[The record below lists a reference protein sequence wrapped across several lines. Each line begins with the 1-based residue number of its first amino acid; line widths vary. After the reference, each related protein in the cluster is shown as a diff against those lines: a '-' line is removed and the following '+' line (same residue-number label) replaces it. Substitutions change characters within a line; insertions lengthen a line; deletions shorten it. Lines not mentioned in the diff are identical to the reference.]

1 MELDNKVKV
10 RGQGRTEIEPLNCI
24 DPDTFY
30 IDWEVNSTW
39 SIQFTAYDD
48 GSFAYSMLDAQASL
62 FFGGQEY
69 IIKQA
74 EPDANGGVNTIDI
87 VATHIYFEIS
97 RIRKYKTYVDPADA
111 DKQTD
116 VKVFGST
123 QKDDDSDSSG
133 NDSGDDDQ
141 DNPNVQKT
149 VTSKTEGNTTTKTT
163 VTKTDE
169 TNDDSEDEDQVDY
182 HIEDVLKY
190 WIDGNNLGFSY
201 QVIGTF
207 PTVRLE
213 KLSDGSGTDM
223 LGKITESWPDA
234 IIYPD
239 NKNIRVYEQKEFY
252 KDYGNRLDYEYNTS
266 EFKWSY
272 DSTSLTNEVLCIGG
286 KYSIETE
293 TDTSTSGDDTH
304 GSGGAG
310 ADKVVNDAKQ
320 YLGVPY
326 VWGGAG
332 GARGGN
338 PRNGMD
344 CSSFVSQVYKDMGI
358 NIPAYTVSMEPYGH
372 EISRSQVQTGD
383 MGFYGS
389 HGGSY
394 HICMA
399 LNNSTMIYEPAP
411 GQSCKTQ
418 SIDSY
423 PPTWWERNDQMA
435 SIVAGNSD
443 SGGDT
448 TSESSSSTSSE
459 YYYFAPFMYR
469 DEESI
474 KKYGEH
480 PAEPIEDGRFKD
492 KNAMIEYVKTKLQP
506 DPALSLEV
514 TLTTSFKPVAGDM
527 IHIMVK
533 EQDIKTNLAVVGF
546 NWYPFSSSS
555 SNPTSVTLNTS
566 SQNILDYQHSR
577 QVALNDALNEVK
589 RETRRAMDSAN
600 QAQYGG
606 NDEMFTWLKD
616 YIGSDK
622 NDEEEHLGVDKQSGK
637 GTTEG
642 S

>member
-62 FFGGQEY
+62 FFDGQEY

-399 LNNSTMIYEPAP
+399 LNNSTMIYEPRP
-411 GQSCKTQ
+411 GESCMTQ

-474 KKYGEH
+474 KKYGEY

-616 YIGSDK
+616 YVGSDK
-622 NDEEEHLGVDKQSGK
+622 NDEEEHLGVDKQPDK

>member
-62 FFGGQEY
+62 FFDGQEY

-133 NDSGDDDQ
+133 NDSGDDDK

-474 KKYGEH
+474 KKYGEY

>member
-1 MELDNKVKV
+1 M
-10 RGQGRTEIEPLNCI
+10 
-24 DPDTFY
+24 
-30 IDWEVNSTW
+30 
-39 SIQFTAYDD
+39 
-48 GSFAYSMLDAQASL
+48 
-62 FFGGQEY
+62 
-69 IIKQA
+69 
-74 EPDANGGVNTIDI
+74 
-87 VATHIYFEIS
+87 
-97 RIRKYKTYVDPADA
+97 
-111 DKQTD
+111 
-116 VKVFGST
+116 
-123 QKDDDSDSSG
+123 
-133 NDSGDDDQ
+133 
-141 DNPNVQKT
+141 QKT

-293 TDTSTSGDDTH
+293 MDTSTSGDDTH

>member
-62 FFGGQEY
+62 FFDGQEY

-474 KKYGEH
+474 KKYGEY

-622 NDEEEHLGVDKQSGK
+622 NDEGEHLGVDKQPGK

>member
-62 FFGGQEY
+62 FFDGQEY

-399 LNNSTMIYEPAP
+399 LNNSTMIYEPRP
-411 GQSCKTQ
+411 GESCMTQ

-435 SIVAGNSD
+435 SIVAGD
-443 SGGDT
+443 SAGGGDT

-474 KKYGEH
+474 KKYGEY

-622 NDEEEHLGVDKQSGK
+622 NDEEEHLGVDKQPGK

>member
-62 FFGGQEY
+62 FFDGQEY

-474 KKYGEH
+474 KKYGEY

>member
-1 MELDNKVKV
+1 MVTDNKVKV
-10 RGQGRTEIEPLNCI
+10 RGVGRTEVEPLNCI
-24 DPDTFY
+24 DPDSFY
-30 IDWEVNSTW
+30 VDWEINSAW

-48 GSFAYSMLDAQASL
+48 KSFAYSMLDAQASL
-62 FFGGQEY
+62 FFDGQEY

-74 EPDANGGVNTIDI
+74 EPDSSGKVNTIDV
-87 VATHIYFEIS
+87 VATHVYFELS
-97 RIRKYKTYVDPADA
+97 RIRKYKTYIDPADA

-116 VKVFGST
+116 VKVYGST
-123 QKDDDSDSSG
+123 QQNDDSSG
-133 NDSGDDDQ
+133 GDDSGNDDD
-141 DNPNVQKT
+141 PNAQKT
-149 VTSKTEGNTTTKTT
+149 VTSTTNGNTTTKTT

-169 TNDDSEDEDQVDY
+169 TKEDSDEDQIEY
-182 HIEDVLKY
+182 HIEDVLKH
-190 WIDGNNLGFSY
+190 WLDGNQLGFSY
-201 QVIGTF
+201 QVIGNF
-207 PTVRLE
+207 PTARLE
-213 KLSDGSGTDM
+213 ELADGSGTDM
-223 LGKITESWPDA
+223 LSKITEAWLNA
-234 IIYPD
+234 VIYPD
-239 NKNIRVYEQKEFY
+239 NRNIRIYAQDQFY
-252 KDYGNRLDYEYNTS
+252 KDHENRLDYEHNTT

-272 DSTSLTNEVLCIGG
+272 DSTSLTNEVMCIGG

-293 TDTSTSGDDTH
+293 VDTSTSGDDSH

-411 GQSCKTQ
+411 GQSCMTQ

-435 SIVAGNSD
+435 SVVAGDSD
-443 SGGDT
+443 GGGDT
-448 TSESSSSTSSE
+448 TSESSSSMSSE

-474 KKYGEH
+474 KKYGEY
-480 PAEPIEDGRFKD
+480 PAEPFEDGHFSD
-492 KNAMIEYVKTKLQP
+492 KNAMIEAAKAKIQP
-506 DPALSLEV
+506 QPALSVEV
-514 TLTTSFKPVAGDM
+514 TTYSHFKPIAGDM

-533 EQDIKTNLAVVGF
+533 EQSICTNEAVVGF
-546 NWYPFSSSS
+546 NWYPYSSVNS
-555 SNPTSVTLNTS
+555 TSVTLNS
-566 SQNILDYQHSR
+566 NSQNILDYQHSR
-577 QVALNDALNEVK
+577 QVELSNAIDTVKKDAQKNIEV
-589 RETRRAMDSAN
+589 TN
-600 QAQYGG
+600 QADLVGG
-606 NDEMFTWLKD
+606 DKQLFTWLKE
-616 YIGSDK
+616 YAG
-622 NDEEEHLGVDKQSGK
+622 
-637 GTTEG
+637 
-642 S
+642 

>member
-1 MELDNKVKV
+1 MVTDNKVKV
-10 RGQGRTEIEPLNCI
+10 RGVGRTETEPLNCI
-24 DPDTFY
+24 DPDSFY
-30 IDWEVNSTW
+30 IDWEVNSAW
-39 SIQFTAYDD
+39 SIQFTARDD

-62 FFGGQEY
+62 FFDGQEY
-69 IIKQA
+69 IIKQV
-74 EPDANGGVNTIDI
+74 EPDASGKVNTIDV
-87 VATHIYFEIS
+87 VATHVYFELS
-97 RIRKYKTYVDPADA
+97 RIRKYKTYIDPADA

-133 NDSGDDDQ
+133 NDSGD
-141 DNPNVQKT
+141 NVQKT

-207 PTVRLE
+207 PTARLE

-223 LGKITESWPDA
+223 LGKITESWPNA

-239 NKNIRVYEQKEFY
+239 NKSIRVYEQKKFY

-358 NIPAYTVSMEPYGH
+358 SIPAYTVAMEPYGH

-389 HGGSY
+389 HGNSY

-435 SIVAGNSD
+435 SIVAGNSN
-443 SGGDT
+443 SGGNT

-459 YYYFAPFMYR
+459 YYYFAPFIYR

-474 KKYGEH
+474 KKYGEY

-492 KNAMIEYVKTKLQP
+492 KNAMIEYVKTRLQP
-506 DPALSLEV
+506 NPALSLEV

-589 RETRRAMDSAN
+589 REARRAMDFAN

-616 YIGSDK
+616 YVGSDK
-622 NDEEEHLGVDKQSGK
+622 NDGEEHLGVDKQPDK

>member
-48 GSFAYSMLDAQASL
+48 GTFAYSMLDAQASL
-62 FFGGQEY
+62 FFDGQEY

-116 VKVFGST
+116 VKVFGSI

-293 TDTSTSGDDTH
+293 TDTTTSGDDTH

-474 KKYGEH
+474 KKYGEY

>member
-62 FFGGQEY
+62 FFDGQEY

-149 VTSKTEGNTTTKTT
+149 VTSKTEGNTITKTT

-474 KKYGEH
+474 KKYGEY

-622 NDEEEHLGVDKQSGK
+622 NDEEEHLGVDKQPGK